1 MEDTADVYNFSIKPL
16 LPLLVANG
24 IVTCFA
30 YGQTGS
36 GKTFTM
42 NQIQELLVSE
52 LFQLT
57 NGNFEVAVSFFE
69 IYAGRCLDLLN
80 DKNLL
85 NILED
90 KSNNIQI
97 QGITEKATNNAK

>member
-1 MEDTADVYNFSIKPL
+1 
-16 LPLLVANG
+16 
-24 IVTCFA
+24 
-30 YGQTGS
+30 
-36 GKTFTM
+36 M